1 MEYRRELQVILNS
14 STVTT
19 AAVNFYEDD
28 DYLDSI
34 EEHPVPLFLTLCG
47 SSTKPEESDSPDKK
61 IRLSLEDDPS
71 PDSLEHPKV
80 QTVIDAEEVM
90 RCRVV
95 SKDQK
100 LFVERQLVVGSILI
114 FFLLQGVSVLSPQRL
129 SERLSENALARQAV
143 GESDVEL
150 AQYLKDERIALF
162 LQNDEFISEL
172 RSNQEFMSAL
182 QRGEKG
188 FLLFLVG

>member
-1 MEYRRELQVILNS
+1 MTCFEVLCLDIRSRIRQCRARASYRLNRWRASRSRKKWIKREMEYRRELQLILNS

-100 LFVERQLVVGSILI
+100 LFLWKDNSSW
-114 FFLLQGVSVLSPQRL
+114 GVSLFFFFCRVCLSSRL
-129 SERLSENALARQAV
+129 SGWANVFLRMPWRARLW
-143 GESDVEL
+143 
-150 AQYLKDERIALF
+150 
-162 LQNDEFISEL
+162 
-172 RSNQEFMSAL
+172 
-182 QRGEKG
+182 EKATWS
-188 FLLFLVG
+188 